1 MCVCV
6 QKKAKLS
13 HGGLSSLRRV
23 VAEASDGGLPDM
35 TEREMSAGRRSV
47 NSVRSTS
54 IEGKPVQTKRDASL
68 VPTFG
73 VFCLLTF
80 CFVAFSHKLP
90 LGEVSAAGAI
100 IAAALRGKKFVIPP
114 FYRWYLVYVA
124 LGAIGLA
131 TTRYPSVVSA
141 ELLEVV
147 KITLIGIAA
156 CNVIS
161 TPRSARAFVFW
172 YLALFA
178 LYPVRGALYNYING
192 FTEFGRIAWNFF
204 FRNPNDL
211 AMACFLPLGLCAYLI
226 FAEKKTWIR
235 WSALIGVVA
244 ITGVQMLTQSRGAI
258 LALGAGILYFAL
270 HTERKVRTLVV
281 IGALCAVAIAAT
293 PGGVWSRVAGL
304 SRLSS
309 GDISQVD
316 PEGSAAGRSTLMRLA
331 WHTALNNPI
340 VGVGLGAYA
349 RENERIAGEDL
360 SVGRDERGAR
370 DAHSTYIRAAAET
383 GLAGGVCVLLNVLA
397 SIAFCRASRKKILQK
412 EDKARWAMGLLA
424 LEASMVAYALG
435 ATVNSA
441 EHSTFF
447 MLQFVIPCALAAIVS
462 SGIESP
468 RADLVAKA

>member
-1 MCVCV
+1 MI
-6 QKKAKLS
+6 
-13 HGGLSSLRRV
+13 
-23 VAEASDGGLPDM
+23 
-35 TEREMSAGRRSV
+35 EREINAARRNVS
-47 NSVRSTS
+47 SSRPTS
-54 IEGKPVQTKRDASL
+54 IEVKPLQTDREGSL

-100 IAAALRGKKFVIPP
+100 IAAALRGKQFVIPP

-124 LGAIGLA
+124 LGAVGLA

-141 ELLEVV
+141 ELLDVV
-147 KITLIGIAA
+147 KIALIGIAA
-156 CNVIS
+156 CNVIT
-161 TPRSARAFVFW
+161 TPRSARAFVVW

-178 LYPVRGALYNYING
+178 LYPVRGALYNYANG

-226 FAEKKTWIR
+226 FVERKRWIT
-235 WSALIGVVA
+235 WSAWIGVVV

-258 LALGAGILYFAL
+258 LSLGIGILYFAL
-270 HTERKVRTLVV
+270 HTKRKVRTLLV
-281 IGALCAVAIAAT
+281 IGALCALAVAAT

-304 SRLSS
+304 SRLST
-309 GDISQVD
+309 GDISQID

-331 WHTALNNPI
+331 WQAALKNP
-340 VGVGLGAYA
+340 VFGVGLGAYA
-349 RENERIAGEDL
+349 HENERIAGEDL

-383 GLAGGVCVLLNVLA
+383 GLAGGLCVLLNVLA
-397 SIAFCRASRKKILQK
+397 SIAFCRAMRKTILQK
-412 EDKARWAMGLLA
+412 EDPGRWAMGLLA

-447 MLQFVIPCALAAIVS
+447 MLQLVIPCALASIAA
-462 SGIESP
+462 SGKEFP
-468 RADLVAKA
+468 GRALALRSGAERTAS